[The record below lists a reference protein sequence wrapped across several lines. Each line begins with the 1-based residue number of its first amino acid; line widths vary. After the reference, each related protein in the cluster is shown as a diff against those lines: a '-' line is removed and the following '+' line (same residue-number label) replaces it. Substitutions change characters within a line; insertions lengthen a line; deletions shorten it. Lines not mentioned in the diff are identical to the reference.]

1 MLGALR
7 AGQYDEQMKQSARYS
22 IEESYRQV
30 RDAAE
35 MGDVYAAWQM
45 GEAVEWEDLADYM
58 PQTESAREQCLFWY
72 ERAADAALSRRW
84 LRWEN
89 AARMVYNREK
99 DEKEAL
105 RWANQCAASGEVW
118 GLFQMGEHYR
128 QEEDWEA
135 AFQYDYAA
143 AKQGSSRAMLYLGQM
158 YLNGQGTE
166 RDIQAAVQALEGAAA
181 RNEAESV

>member
-1 MLGALR
+1 MKNAGLVLLGILLIIILLLLIA
-7 AGQYDEQMKQSARYS
+7 
-22 IEESYRQV
+22 IV
-30 RDAAE
+30 RTLLMPKKTSNYKPDA
-35 MGDVYAAWQM
+35 
-45 GEAVEWEDLADYM
+45 
-58 PQTESAREQCLFWY
+58 
-72 ERAADAALSRRW
+72 
-84 LRWEN
+84 
-89 AARMVYNREK
+89 

-181 RNEAESV
+181 RNEAESFEELGNLFYQDELVERDDEKAFYWYGKAYAAACSTRSQWMKC

>member
-1 MLGALR
+1 MADGR
-7 AGQYDEQMKQSARYS
+7 G
-22 IEESYRQV
+22 
-30 RDAAE
+30 
-35 MGDVYAAWQM
+35 
-45 GEAVEWEDLADYM
+45 VEWEDLADYM

-72 ERAADAALSRRW
+72 ERAADGGIIPA
-84 LRWEN
+84 
-89 AARMVYNREK
+89 MVKMGKCCQNGTYREK

-166 RDIQAAVQALEGAAA
+166 RDIQAAVQALEGS
-181 RNEAESV
+181 RGAERGGEL